1 MFIKSKNSEIY
12 FDELLIYCEFSTD
25 YYEFSGHI
33 QKINQKG
40 VSVILMNNNNI
51 IPSGISGYLKVFC
64 GDDSY
69 KIFCKLNWVDS
80 SNQFIRYCIAT
91 MDIDSTHKFL
101 SECFPE
107 FSFS

>member
-51 IPSGISGYLKVFC
+51 IPIDFC
-64 GDDSY
+64 
-69 KIFCKLNWVDS
+69 
-80 SNQFIRYCIAT
+80 
-91 MDIDSTHKFL
+91 
-101 SECFPE
+101 
-107 FSFS
+107 